1 MLKRKR
7 RGIFHTRQAPRVGP
21 ERCGYMGTFGH
32 AVERLV
38 HVVAE
43 EDSAVAHV
51 RRAEMPGELCY
62 LTGHGWIKRHI
73 RVFHSVAAHPCLRV
87 KFDGIVLISSVA
99 AAGGGHGERAVA
111 FGRAHQRRGEQQVRP
126 SVHGR
131 QKDQRVGDGGDAGA
145 APAFVHGSRRRGE
158 VNMQGQ
164 HSGLGGIF

>member
-1 MLKRKR
+1 MLKR

-73 RVFHSVAAHPCLRV
+73 RGFHSVAAHPGLRV

-145 APAFVHGSRRRGE
+145 APALFTAQESEGRS
-158 VNMQGQ
+158 
-164 HSGLGGIF
+164 I

>member
-1 MLKRKR
+1 
-7 RGIFHTRQAPRVGP
+7 
-21 ERCGYMGTFGH
+21 
-32 AVERLV
+32 
-38 HVVAE
+38 
-43 EDSAVAHV
+43 
-51 RRAEMPGELCY
+51 MPGELCY

-158 VNMQGQ
+158 VNVQGQ
-164 HSGLGGIF
+164 HSGLGLVRLESPVSLGVFSRASFAIQPRPRLRTLLDGAGPQAPGVHQIWKSTKRKL